1 VYNLNMVTNTN
12 DILNLINAKKAAIG
26 KLGITKV
33 GLFGSF
39 SRGDQNQKSDVD
51 LLVEFDKDKKNY
63 RNYMGFV
70 RLVENLLGREVEVV
84 TPESLSPYI
93 ATHIKKE
100 VKYVKTA

>member
-1 VYNLNMVTNTN
+1 MITNTS
-12 DILNLINAKKAAIG
+12 DILNLIDARKDKISR
-26 KLGITKV
+26 LGIARV

-39 SRGDQNQKSDVD
+39 ARGDQNQESDVD
-51 LLVEFDKDKKNY
+51 LLVEFKKNQKNY

-70 RLVENLLGREVEVV
+70 KLTEKLFGREVEVV

-93 ATHIKKE
+93 GPYIRRE